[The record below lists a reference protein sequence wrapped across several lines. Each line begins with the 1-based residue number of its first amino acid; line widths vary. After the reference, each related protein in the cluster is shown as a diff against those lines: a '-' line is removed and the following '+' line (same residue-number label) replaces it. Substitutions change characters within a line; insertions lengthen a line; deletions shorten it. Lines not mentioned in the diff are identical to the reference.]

1 MFPVAPVTRMVMIF
15 KLAVA
20 HDRIA
25 GMQAVLF
32 DMDGTLVDSEKL
44 WDISLAALYA
54 QLGGRMTPE
63 VRASM
68 VGGSAEDTIHTAYTD
83 LGLELDPVAM
93 ADSIRWLHDYTAE
106 LFDNGLPWCDGAPQ
120 LLEALAA
127 EGTPMALVTNT
138 ARALTDRALNSIGRQ
153 FFSATVC
160 GDEVR
165 RGKPA
170 PDAYLRAATLL
181 DLPPSACLAIE
192 DSVTGTAAAEGAGCP
207 VLVIP
212 NDVAVPRG
220 LRRRHISSL
229 TDVAVGDLYRIFSEL
244 TSEFGERTA

>member
-1 MFPVAPVTRMVMIF
+1 VAPVTRMVMIF
-15 KLAVA
+15 TVRGP
-20 HDRIA
+20 HDRIVD
-25 GMQAVLF
+25 MQAVLF

-44 WDISLAALYA
+44 WDISLAALYE

-68 VGGSAEDTIHTAYTD
+68 VGGSAEDTIETIYTD

-93 ADSIRWLHDYTAE
+93 ADSIRWLHDYTSE
-106 LFDNGLPWCDGAPQ
+106 LFDNGLPWCDGARE

-153 FFSATVC
+153 YFSATVC
-160 GDEVR
+160 GDEVP

-181 DLPPSACLAIE
+181 DLQPSECLAIE
-192 DSVTGTAAAEGAGCP
+192 DSVTGTAAAEDAGCA
-207 VLVIP
+207 VLVVP

-220 LRRRHISSL
+220 PRRRHIASL
-229 TDVAVGDLYRIFSEL
+229 TDVSVGDLHRFFSEL
-244 TSEFGERTA
+244 TSQFGERTA